1 MAKVKCKSEGD
12 PKQFGSP
19 AYIQRK
25 FDDID
30 MVWSVARTTDAHKGI
45 VKAVVCASRP
55 EKDDL
60 GVMKTMEATCIGPDG
75 KPNGETRYFAHI
87 RVGLNKG
94 GKQKDYI
101 DAIRRLVT
109 GKAKAFVVDV
119 QCDCIDDVYDI
130 IVTFDRD
137 AVVKAV
143 K

>member
-25 FDDID
+25 FDDVD
-30 MVWSVARTTDAHKGI
+30 MVWSIKRTTDAHKGI
-45 VKAVVCASRP
+45 VKAVAGARS

-60 GVMKTMEATCIGPDG
+60 GVVATMEASCIGPDG
-75 KPNGETRYFAHI
+75 KPNGQVRYFSHL
-87 RVGLNKG
+87 RVGLNGK
-94 GKQKDYI
+94 GKQADYLS
-101 DAIRRLVT
+101 ALRKLAT
-109 GKAKAFVVDV
+109 GKAKAFIVDV
-119 QCDCIDDVYDI
+119 QCDCLDDVYDL

-137 AVVKAV
+137 AAVKAI